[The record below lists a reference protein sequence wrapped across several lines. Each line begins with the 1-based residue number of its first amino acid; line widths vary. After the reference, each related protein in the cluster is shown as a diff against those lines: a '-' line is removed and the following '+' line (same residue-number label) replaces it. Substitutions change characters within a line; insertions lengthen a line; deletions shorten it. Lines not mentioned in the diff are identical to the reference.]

1 MQPCPCYR
9 AVLERCSSGLR
20 GTPGKRVYSKRVSGV
35 RISFSPQTE
44 KENQRQ
50 VHLNADFLFPVCTAP
65 PQAAGDVGATAT
77 KSQERRRRAGPPTGD
92 VGTTATKSPR
102 EGGVQ
107 DRLREMPERQRRNL
121 REKEVRGTAYRKC
134 RGDRGRNPGKK
145 EARWT
150 AYGRCRGARGRN
162 LREKEAC
169 GAACERCRSASG
181 RNPGEKEARGTACGR
196 CRSASGRN
204 LREKEARGT
213 AYGLSRSSM
222 RTTC

>member
-65 PQAAGDVGATAT
+65 PQAEGDVGAPADEISERRRCAGPPTRDVGAPADEIP
-77 KSQERRRRAGPPTGD
+77 ERRRRAGRLREMSGRQR
-92 VGTTATKSPR
+92 TKSRR

-107 DRLREMPERQRRNL
+107 DRLRTRPVISDDDLLNHRR
-121 REKEVRGTAYRKC
+121 
-134 RGDRGRNPGKK
+134 
-145 EARWT
+145 
-150 AYGRCRGARGRN
+150 
-162 LREKEAC
+162 
-169 GAACERCRSASG
+169 
-181 RNPGEKEARGTACGR
+181 
-196 CRSASGRN
+196 
-204 LREKEARGT
+204 
-213 AYGLSRSSM
+213 
-222 RTTC
+222 